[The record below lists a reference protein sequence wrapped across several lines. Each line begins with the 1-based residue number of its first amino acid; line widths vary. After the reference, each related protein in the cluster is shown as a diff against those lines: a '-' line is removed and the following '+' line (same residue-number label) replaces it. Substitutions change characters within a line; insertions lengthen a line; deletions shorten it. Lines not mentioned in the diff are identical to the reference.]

1 MRRRVGALVAV
12 VVAVSCG
19 VALWAPGSPRDESVF
34 LVERGDLVLD
44 VPVSGTIEAVDAVPL
59 GPPSIPSMWNYKLAR
74 LVPEGTQVEAGQPV
88 MAFDTTELERKLLD
102 KVAERDSAETELDQR
117 RTELERERRQTELDL
132 ATARAELVRAELKAD
147 VPPDVAEGNE
157 LAKARIDVELA
168 RKKVE
173 HLTDKQG
180 FQKRRAEAELAAL
193 REKRD
198 RAAARVE
205 EIREDIRKMNVTAPR
220 PGTVIY
226 VTNWRGEKKKVGD
239 QVWQMETVVEIPDLT
254 AMEGRGDV
262 EEADAGRLAEG
273 QRVQFRLDA
282 HPDVPYR
289 GTVERIERMVQ
300 RQSPRN
306 PLKVVK
312 LDIALEDTDRQR
324 MRPGMRFRGS
334 VEVDRAEDVLLA
346 PVEAIYSTPQGPVAY
361 RRGPL
366 GGAQPVELEVGRR
379 DGNFVEILAGLDEGD
394 RLVSRPEGKAK

>member
-1 MRRRVGALVAV
+1 M
-12 VVAVSCG
+12 
-19 VALWAPGSPRDESVF
+19 
-34 LVERGDLVLD
+34 
-44 VPVSGTIEAVDAVPL
+44 
-59 GPPSIPSMWNYKLAR
+59 
-74 LVPEGTQVEAGQPV
+74 
-88 MAFDTTELERKLLD
+88 
-102 KVAERDSAETELDQR
+102 
-117 RTELERERRQTELDL
+117 
-132 ATARAELVRAELKAD
+132 
-147 VPPDVAEGNE
+147 PPDVAEGNE
-157 LAKARIDVELA
+157 LEKARIDAGIA

-180 FQKRRAEAELAAL
+180 FQQRRAEAELAAL

-205 EIREDIRKMNVTAPR
+205 EIREHIRKMNVTAPR

-226 VTNWRGEKKKVGD
+226 VANWRGEKKKVGD

-312 LDIALEDTDRQR
+312 LDVALEDTDRQR
-324 MRPGMRFRGS
+324 MRPGMRFRGTI
-334 VEVDRAEDVLLA
+334 EVDRAEDVLLA
-346 PVEAIYSTPQGPVAY
+346 PVEAISSTPKGPVAY

-366 GGAQPVELEVGRR
+366 GGAQSVELEVGRR
-379 DGNFVEILAGLDEGD
+379 DGSSVEILDGLAEGD
-394 RLVSRPEGKAK
+394 RLVSRPEGKAG